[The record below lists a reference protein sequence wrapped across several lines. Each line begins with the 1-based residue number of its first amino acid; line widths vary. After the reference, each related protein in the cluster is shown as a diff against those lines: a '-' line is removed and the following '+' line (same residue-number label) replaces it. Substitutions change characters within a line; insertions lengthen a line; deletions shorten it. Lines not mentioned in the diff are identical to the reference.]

1 MATRRERVILE
12 LEDHFT
18 SEMMRPVAAAKLLKS
33 SLKDLDGTTVKA
45 GSSTR
50 GLAKET
56 DELGK
61 TTGKTA
67 KQTKAYTLEM
77 ALAEEKSTR
86 LRKALRDQA
95 RAQLDAADGA
105 NLSASAVRTLGSD
118 SERGGRA
125 IDRLSGRLALL
136 AHAASVLGP
145 ALLPV
150 GAVAA
155 PAIAGLAS
163 ALGIAAIAGGS
174 ALVAF
179 SAVGEAV
186 KAIQEADLH
195 PTVANLEKAQ
205 EAMERL
211 GPDAREFVRS
221 FQEFRPVLTDIRDAA
236 AAGWFPGLIET
247 LESFEDLAPR
257 IISLFEDV
265 GRAGGDAVAAGA
277 ESLAGERYEE
287 FFTFLNNEAP
297 QVITRLASIVGSLTH
312 AATEMWMAFDPGSD
326 AFLTWLDGVASGFD
340 RWASSAEGR
349 ADVAAFLDYVQQTG
363 PQVAE
368 AFGSL
373 VNALVQISQAAAPL
387 GGPVLEAVSAF
398 ADVLAAI
405 ADSNLGTPIFTTI
418 AAMSILNRAVSTW
431 GAISTTASARFAT
444 GMITT
449 QNAAGKTTLSMTKL
463 SKAAGA
469 LPGLGI
475 FALGLS
481 NTNEALGTLEAT
493 AGGAAAGLAVGGPW
507 GAAVGGAIGLVV
519 SLGTASDETAGQVDA
534 FTAAL
539 DKQTGA
545 LTEVNREL
553 AIKTL
558 TDSGALDA
566 AQNLGLNLA
575 TVTDAALGNAA
586 AIAAVNEALDGYSTR
601 IAGTNTGRGGGTTGY
616 DQEAAA
622 VVAVKTAISDT
633 NDVVD
638 LSSEKWRQN
647 AEAQGDATDA
657 TGGLTGARAG
667 LASAT
672 LSSAQ
677 AARLEAKSINDSVRA
692 MRDKRQAAL
701 AAFDAETQW
710 REALKSA
717 REQADKTSA
726 GIKGNSDAALENRRQ
741 LGGLA
746 AAWNNQSVAVKNN
759 NARFQEA
766 RSAFIETATAMGVP
780 KKAARELAAQIL
792 DIPKSKVVDIKAKTE
807 AAKQALAEMQARM
820 DALRDKTVTIRIRQL
835 GEQGIGPLRN
845 DPLGYAAGGLVRGL
859 GDGHDYPN
867 HLEEN

>member
-12 LEDHFT
+12 LEDRFT
-18 SEMMRPVAAAKLLKS
+18 AEMAKAAAVTAVLNRG
-33 SLKDLDGTTVKA
+33 LKDLDGTTVDT
-45 GSSTR
+45 GSS
-50 GLAKET
+50 
-56 DELGK
+56 
-61 TTGKTA
+61 TGKTA

-118 SERGGRA
+118 SERGGRS

-163 ALGIAAIAGGS
+163 ALGVAAIAGGS

-236 AAGWFPGLIET
+236 AAGWFPGLSAT

-257 IISLFEDV
+257 IIALFEDV

-566 AQNLGLNLA
+566 AQDLGLNLA

-657 TGGLTGARAG
+657 TGGLTGATAG

-717 REQADKTSA
+717 RAQADKTSA
-726 GIKGNSDAALENRRQ
+726 GIRGNSDAALENRRE

-759 NARFQEA
+759 NTRFQEA

-845 DPLGYAAGGLVRGL
+845 DPLGYAAGGFVRGL
-859 GDGHDYPN
+859 GDGHDYPT